1 MRVALHNH
9 ILYLVLIFGTPSYTY
24 CGYHQ
29 GTPSYTRKQSEGAM
43 EHFRY
48 EVSFENITT
57 QVTFQD
63 IILLVEAILA
73 LFQEDEYT
81 VTISTEL
88 NGRTVTQT
96 VEKFPMGQPDPQN
109 PT

>member
-1 MRVALHNH
+1 M
-9 ILYLVLIFGTPSYTY
+9 LIDTY
-24 CGYHQ
+24 DTLCSLRPDCDRCEEQ

-57 QVTFQD
+57 QVGTLFYCWN
-63 IILLVEAILA
+63 LKAIL
-73 LFQEDEYT
+73 QEDEYT

-96 VEKFPMGQPDPQN
+96 VEKFPMGQTN